1 MIKGNVYADTKKE
14 AKFLAATYNLK
25 RREVPKDIT
34 VGDAIDGY
42 IASKENV
49 LSSTTIAEYRQIH
62 RNKLK
67 RLMDIPLN
75 KLDNI
80 IIQQAINEDTAKL
93 STKSIRNS
101 HGLLLTALKMYLPDF
116 VLRTTL
122 PIKHIIV
129 PEESKQSL
137 KLFK

>member
-14 AKFLAATYNLK
+14 AELLAAAYNLK

-49 LSSTTIAEYRQIH
+49 LSPTTIAEYRLR

-80 IIQQAINEDTAKL
+80 IIQ
-93 STKSIRNS
+93 
-101 HGLLLTALKMYLPDF
+101 
-116 VLRTTL
+116 
-122 PIKHIIV
+122 
-129 PEESKQSL
+129 
-137 KLFK
+137 